1 VAGVNAEALL
11 VAWLKADPTVTG
23 LVAGRVS
30 TELPASPTYPL
41 VTLREVT
48 GAELVRYKNV
58 DEARIQVDCWAD
70 TRTAAASLAR
80 AVRGVIEAAQGV
92 STASGFVTEARTVI
106 RPRWLP
112 DTITG
117 SPKPVYS
124 ADYALV
130 AHT

>member
-1 VAGVNAEALL
+1 MAGVNAEALL
-11 VAWLKADPTVTG
+11 VAWLKAAPSVTA

-48 GAELVRYKNV
+48 GSELVRYLNL

-70 TRTAAASLAR
+70 TRSAAAALAR
-80 AVRGVIEAAQGV
+80 VVRGAVEAAQGV
-92 STASGFVTEARTVI
+92 ATASGFVTEARTII

-112 DTITG
+112 DVITG

>member
-11 VAWLKADPTVTG
+11 VAWLKADATVTA

-48 GAELVRYKNV
+48 GAELVRYKNL

-80 AVRGVIEAAQGV
+80 AVRGVIEA
-92 STASGFVTEARTVI
+92 RTVI

-117 SPKPVYS
+117 TPKPVYS